1 MNNFDKHIKN
11 IVGSENQEVPK
22 IIIDSI
28 DDTLEN
34 LPNFNKNN
42 HTKLILK
49 RTLSAVA
56 CLIVTFLFV
65 LPNIS
70 VTYAKSLEKV
80 PVIGKFSSL
89 ITFRNYTYNN
99 NRYDLD
105 ISEPYIDD
113 DIPNANSINV
123 DVNSLTNSLVSKFY
137 NDLDLQS
144 NGYGSIYMD
153 YETLI
158 DNDNWFTL
166 KLSVT
171 ETAASSNSYYK
182 FYHIDKQKQIIV
194 ELKDLFIDDSYK
206 SVINNEIK
214 TQMKSQMQ
222 NDENIVYWTNEAEF
236 SESFSSIDDNQN
248 YYWDDEFNLVIVFDK
263 YEVGPGS
270 IGIPEFVIS
279 KSILDE
285 YLKLEYRNL

>member
-153 YETLI
+153 YETPI
-158 DNDNWFTL
+158 
-166 KLSVT
+166 
-171 ETAASSNSYYK
+171 
-182 FYHIDKQKQIIV
+182 
-194 ELKDLFIDDSYK
+194 
-206 SVINNEIK
+206 
-214 TQMKSQMQ
+214 
-222 NDENIVYWTNEAEF
+222 
-236 SESFSSIDDNQN
+236 
-248 YYWDDEFNLVIVFDK
+248 VIV
-263 YEVGPGS
+263 
-270 IGIPEFVIS
+270 
-279 KSILDE
+279 
-285 YLKLEYRNL
+285 N